1 MELGHLTSL
10 LAKLRPAVEA
20 TRYDGARSAK
30 NSGFVDAVARKHVE
44 LTMAD
49 MRGRSPALADLEAK
63 GMLKI
68 AGAMYD
74 IKTAQV
80 AFFT

>member
-10 LAKLRPAVEA
+10 LAKLRPAAEA
-20 TRYDGARSAK
+20 TRYEGERSAK
-30 NSGFVDAVARKHVE
+30 NSGFVDAVARKNVE
-44 LTMAD
+44 CTMAD
-49 MRGRSPALADLEAK
+49 MRGRSPVLADLEAK

-68 AGAMYD
+68 AEAMYD
-74 IKTAQV
+74 ITTARV